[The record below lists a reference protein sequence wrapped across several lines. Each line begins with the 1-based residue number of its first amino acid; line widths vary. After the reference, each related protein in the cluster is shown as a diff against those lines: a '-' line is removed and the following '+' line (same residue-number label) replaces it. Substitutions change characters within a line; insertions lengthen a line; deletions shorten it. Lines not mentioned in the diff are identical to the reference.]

1 MECPVCGLSV
11 ANARGLAAHFR
22 HQSATHPDYGGWVAD
37 RRWEGKVEGADYVRC
52 RECGVRS
59 ESLTKHI
66 QLHGLKADEYRAL
79 HGADAKLRPDV
90 ANDKIR
96 SGVTAAHASG
106 RMGHDGTKDVGCT
119 VCGRTHAVSKYA
131 VPGTHDLRCP
141 DCRAVED
148 ASRWDGMVEGLDY
161 VVCRECGHRAEN
173 LTSHVQNSHPELVG
187 RYHSVYGSAP
197 MVAERSSVRDKTSL
211 RGRTLS
217 DDTKAR
223 MSANAGRWNAG
234 LTKETDVRVAV
245 ASAKMVGRVS
255 WSRGLTKETDA
266 RLQGTAE
273 KVRSWMLAH
282 PEHGAK
288 HAAALTPEDFEP
300 YLDERG
306 RVDRRAAEEGLA
318 FSWRTLFTY
327 MADLGL
333 ATSDVHV
340 KARAEADTIR
350 IDRDDLL
357 RFTLGNGKVS
367 IGAAMSGLSRSFSV
381 IKRECE
387 RHGLETA
394 HGRIKQTLCLGEVS
408 KVLGGASYVQEWE
421 TMRFLNSRTNRRF
434 RFDGYYA
441 SVNLIVE
448 FHGHQHY
455 TFPNAFMLDES
466 YRPMWEESCWRDDEK
481 VRLATA
487 AGIHYLVVREDE
499 PYTDPSYLAGRL
511 VGMGVVPPGAYP
523 ARSG

>member
-1 MECPVCGLSV
+1 V
-11 ANARGLAAHFR
+11 
-22 HQSATHPDYGGWVAD
+22 GGGAD
-37 RRWEGKVEGADYVRC
+37 RRWEGRTEGVDYVRC

-59 ESLTKHI
+59 ASLTKHI
-66 QLHGLKADEYRAL
+66 QLHGLKADEYRAR
-79 HGADAKLRPDV
+79 HGADAKLRPET
-90 ANDKIR
+90 ANERIR

-106 RMGHDGTKDVGCT
+106 RMGHDGTKDVPCTGCGCIHT
-119 VCGRTHAVSKYA
+119 VSKYA

-141 DCRAVED
+141 GCRTADD
-148 ASRWDGMVEGLDY
+148 ASRWDGMVEDLDY

-173 LTSHVQNSHPELVG
+173 LTSHVQNAHPELVG
-187 RYHSVYGSAP
+187 RYHTVHGSSP

-217 DDTKAR
+217 DETRGR

-234 LTKETDVRVAV
+234 LTKETDARVA
-245 ASAKMVGRVS
+245 ASSEKMRGRVS
-255 WSRGLTKETDA
+255 WSKGLTKETDA

-273 KVRSWMLAH
+273 KVRAWMRAH

-300 YLDERG
+300 YLDEKG

-318 FSWRTLFTY
+318 LSWRTLFTY

-333 ATSDVHV
+333 ATSDVHI

-350 IDRDDLL
+350 LDRDDLL

-367 IGAAMSGLSRSFSV
+367 IGAAMSGLGRSFSV

-387 RHGLETA
+387 RHGLETF
-394 HGRIKQTLCLGEVS
+394 HRRIRQTLCLEAVS
-408 KVLGGASYVQEWE
+408 KVLGGVPFVQEWKSWL
-421 TMRFLNSRTNRRF
+421 FKNDRTGHRF

-466 YRPMWEESCWRDDEK
+466 YRPVWEESCWRDEEK
-481 VRLATA
+481 IRLATE
-487 AGIHYLVVREDE
+487 AGIHYLIIREDE
-499 PYTDPSYLAGRL
+499 PYTDAAYLAGRL
-511 VGMGVVPPGAYP
+511 VGLGVLAPGSF
-523 ARSG
+523 RS